1 MSPRLAL
8 AALLL
13 TALPA
18 AALDITGIVINKN
31 EQPIPLAQVC
41 LKNNPTRCVVTAVQG
56 TFRIT
61 DGASVRDAGAPPGYA
76 LQFLGSR
83 LVLTV
88 PAGVRGELEWHDA
101 SGRLLAPRRTLD
113 LASGR
118 NLVDLPALP
127 RDGLHFLRLTVPGY
141 TLAWKALLVG
151 PAGGSRASA
160 RPLAALSK
168 PSAALTDLVVTK
180 NGFRPETY
188 RPSREVEQ
196 GAIIVLTANADS
208 GFVFSSLFKARNTID
223 KAAGRWVTEATVDT
237 CNGTTAVPTVVKDTA
252 RFAVR
257 DGKLYQYYE
266 GACRGELMEGTGND
280 VIGAWTVKESDV
292 YLPEDLRP
300 ATCKDT
306 ILSTPVPP
314 TVKAKLTVSDTVQ
327 TFEISQEVC
336 PPEIYLPL
344 IAYFIL
350 TDTTIELTNNTC
362 RNLAFKSGAGK
373 TATIAFSRR
382 GPDSLAYTFT
392 ADTATCTAVE
402 NMRQGEGVP
411 TDCSGNDPAFAWLA
425 CVEATGFFGKPPAP
439 RPLAKTALV
448 PARIPWQASW
458 RSLPWSGCAPAR
470 PAAPARSIFTP
481 HGRFRLTGNRG
492 T

>member
-1 MSPRLAL
+1 MSPRHAL

-13 TALPA
+13 AALPA
-18 AALDITGIVINKN
+18 AGLDITGIVINKN

-41 LKNNPTRCVVTAVQG
+41 LKNNPSRCVVTAVQG

-61 DGASVRDAGAPPGYA
+61 DGASVRDAGAPAGYA

-83 LVLTV
+83 LALTV

-101 SGRLLAPRRTLD
+101 SGRLLAPRRILD

-141 TLAWKALLVG
+141 TFAWKALLVG
-151 PAGGSRASA
+151 SAGGARSPG

-180 NGFRPETY
+180 NGFRPEAY
-188 RPSREVEQ
+188 RPSREVEV
-196 GAIIVLTANADS
+196 GAIIVLTATADS
-208 GFVFSSLFKARNTID
+208 GFVYSSVFKARNTLD

-237 CNGTTAVPTVVKDTA
+237 CNGTTPVPTVIKDTA

-266 GACRGELMEGTGND
+266 GRCVGELMTGSGND
-280 VIGAWTVKESDV
+280 VVGAWNVAESDV

-300 ATCKDT
+300 ATCRDT

-314 TVKAKLTVSDTVQ
+314 TVKARLTVTDSVQ

-382 GPDSLAYTFT
+382 GPDSLAYAFT
-392 ADTATCTAVE
+392 ADTAACTGVE

-411 TDCSGNDPAFAWLA
+411 TDCSGKDPAFTWLS
-425 CVEATGFFGKPPAP
+425 CVEASGFFGKPPAP
-439 RPLAKTALV
+439 RPLAKPGPDPL
-448 PARIPWQASW
+448 RIPPQALRRGLPMSW
-458 RSLPWSGCAPAR
+458 VAPAR
-470 PAAPARSIFTP
+470 PAAPMRSIFTP
-481 HGRFRLTGNRG
+481 HGRLRLTG